1 MHGLCPNKSKA
12 HNRCRKKKLSDWSVD
27 LRSVFIT
34 NPDASLEDAIDI
46 AFYKA
51 ANLQIAG
58 GVHVH

>member
-1 MHGLCPNKSKA
+1 MRKNKNKTY
-12 HNRCRKKKLSDWSVD
+12 NRGRKKKLNDWSVD

-58 GVHVH
+58 GVNVH